1 MPVVEVPG
9 MGDVEFPDDMT
20 DEQISAAIRKNLQP
34 SAPPV
39 SGPSMGGMGGFN
51 PFARLAERAEEKAG
65 TELGMTRENLK
76 SPMLNALG
84 PLETAWQGV
93 TGVGGA
99 IAGGY
104 AGLGQGLKN
113 LVSPG
118 MPAAD
123 RQQQVQDAI
132 TYQPRTGAGNA
143 MSRVIGLPG
152 EAWSAG
158 TNKAGEFVA
167 DKTGLPSLGAGI
179 KTAGDIA
186 PAVIGARGTPRM
198 APRQTGGY
206 TPTRMDVPT
215 TEQLKAASREAYG
228 AAKESGV
235 MVPAR
240 GYSEALEGIKKMA
253 TEEGVDKTL
262 HPKSSAVLA
271 RLDEAAGKDLTLQ
284 EAETLRKIALDAE
297 DDLNPVTR
305 QPTPDAR
312 LAGKIVDE
320 LDEKIDAL
328 ATNAPARALWSR
340 SKRSEMIDRAIH
352 RAEIKA
358 GAHYTQAG
366 MEHALRSEFKQLAL
380 NERRMRG
387 LTKEQRAAVEKVA
400 KGGALENVLRNLGK
414 FDPSTGG
421 MAAFTSVGLGA
432 GLSGFTGGASF
443 ALPAAGFIAKRR
455 ATNMTASNVE
465 KARSS
470 LVGHGLPSVV
480 QPSRGA
486 PTLPSVGQLGAP
498 GGART
503 AASIRSDIARLQ
515 SRAGNLPRGTRPDS
529 PEARMLFQELSVLSE
544 ELARAEAAS
553 AAGTRAVQ

>member
-1 MPVVEVPG
+1 MPQVVEVPG
-9 MGDVEFPDDMT
+9 FGDVEFPDDMN
-20 DEQISAAIRKNLQP
+20 DEQIAAVIQKNM
-34 SAPPV
+34 APAAPV
-39 SGPSMGGMGGFN
+39 ASGPSIGGMGGFN
-51 PFARLAERAEEKAG
+51 PMARLAERAEQKAES
-65 TELGMTRENLK
+65 ELGMTRENVKNPL
-76 SPMLNALG
+76 LNALG
-84 PLETAWQGV
+84 PLETALQGV

-123 RQQQVQDAI
+123 RMAQVQDAI
-132 TYQPRTGAGNA
+132 MYRPRTGMGNA
-143 MSRVIGLPG
+143 GSRIIGLPG

-158 TNKAGEFVA
+158 TNKAGEYVT

-186 PAVIGARGTPRM
+186 PAVMGARGTPRM
-198 APRQTGGY
+198 APRQTGDY

-235 MVPAR
+235 MVPAK
-240 GYSEALEGIKKMA
+240 GYSEALDGIKKMA

-271 RLDEAAGKDLTLQ
+271 RLDEASGKDLTLQ

-352 RAEIKA
+352 RAEIRA

-366 MEHALRSEFKQLAL
+366 MEHALRQEFKQLAL

-400 KGGALENVLRNLGK
+400 KGGVLENSLRNIGK
-414 FDPSTGG
+414 FDPTSGG

-455 ATNMTASNVE
+455 ATQMTANNVE

-470 LVGHGLPSVV
+470 LVGHGLPTAA
-480 QPSRGA
+480 QPSRGV
-486 PTLPSVGQLGAP
+486 PTLPSAVQP
-498 GGART
+498 GLSGGPRT
-503 AASIRSDIARLQ
+503 AANIRSDIARLQ

-529 PEARMLFQELSVLSE
+529 PEARMLFQELSRLSE
-544 ELARAEAAS
+544 ELARAES
-553 AAGTRAVQ
+553 GTRAVQ